1 MTTATSFKFN
11 EFTLNKID
19 ELKGKIGATSNT
31 EVLRRAIDLYSIYID
46 HVSNGDK
53 LLFRNKNNKE
63 SIIILL

>member
-46 HVSNGDK
+46 HVSNGDE